1 MVVGKY
7 YILYGIVYISWRGGV
22 GTLKK
27 VGLEAT
33 GLTFIVI
40 KKGHYCYCN
49 HITASLVPKEL

>member
-1 MVVGKY
+1 M
-7 YILYGIVYISWRGGV
+7 